1 MPLPASRAI
10 APHLELV
17 PEVSSTNEELAAR
30 ASATDLPDFTVLA
43 TTNQT
48 AGRGRL
54 GRDWVSPPD
63 TTIAVSVLLAPAPG
77 LVAAVGWLP
86 LLTGLAM
93 TRAVRDLLPGRA
105 VALKWPNDVQVDG
118 LKVCGILGQAVPG
131 RGLIIG
137 AGLNLTMTAEQ
148 LPVPTATSLTLEG
161 ADPDDLVDRALAAY
175 LGRLRETTAA
185 FAASGYDPEAGLR
198 SDVSAACGSLGRAV
212 RVHLPTGEDVTG
224 EAESI
229 DREGRLVVRT
239 DTGVLEVS
247 AGDVTHL
254 RYE

>member
-10 APHLELV
+10 APHLELLSEA
-17 PEVSSTNEELAAR
+17 PSTNAELAAR
-30 ASATDLPDFTVLA
+30 ASATDLPDFTVLV

-54 GRDWVSPPD
+54 GRDWVSPPG
-63 TTIAVSVLLAPAPG
+63 TTIAVSVLFAPEPG

-93 TRAVRDLLPGRA
+93 TRAVRDLLPARP
-105 VALKWPNDVQVDG
+105 VSLKWPNDVQVDG
-118 LKVCGILGQAVPG
+118 LKVCGILGQVVPG
-131 RGLIIG
+131 RGLIMG

-175 LGRLRETTAA
+175 LGRLRDAVAA

-198 SDVSAACGSLGRAV
+198 ADVSAVCGTLGRPV
-212 RVHLPTGEDVTG
+212 RVQLPGGDDVHG

-239 DTGVLEVS
+239 GDHVLEVA